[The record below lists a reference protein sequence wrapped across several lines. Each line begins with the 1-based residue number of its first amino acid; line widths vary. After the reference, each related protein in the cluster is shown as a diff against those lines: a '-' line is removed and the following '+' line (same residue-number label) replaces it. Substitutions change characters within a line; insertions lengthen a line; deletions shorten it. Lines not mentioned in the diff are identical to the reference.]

1 MGTNF
6 IPHRDGA
13 FDTWQR
19 GFAGYVTEHFL
30 ELGLSV
36 EQVTQLKD
44 ATLPWEAAYA
54 AHGAARA
61 AAKAA
66 RVVKVERRAAY
77 DRVIRELVRRIQAS
91 KSVTD
96 AQRAALHITVRDSEP
111 TPVGVPKTR
120 PLVVVDFSERLRHT
134 LRWFDESTP
143 TRRARPRGVMGVEVW
158 VKVAAPSEASVVGH
172 QVSVG
177 DGPNEPTSRLDGSE
191 ELEFL
196 MVSTRA
202 PAVVDYD
209 DADGGLTAHYML
221 RWLSTRGEAG
231 PWSETA
237 SATIGV

>member
-6 IPHRDGA
+6 VPHRDGA

-19 GFAGYVTEHFL
+19 GFAGYVTEHFH

-36 EQVTQLKD
+36 EEVTRLKD
-44 ATLPWEAAYA
+44 VALPWDEAYA
-54 AHGAARA
+54 AHWAARE

-77 DRVIRELVRRIQAS
+77 ERVIRELVRRIQAGE
-91 KSVTD
+91 SVTD
-96 AQRAALHITVRDSEP
+96 AQRAALHITVRDTEP
-111 TPVGVPKTR
+111 TPVGAPTTR

-143 TRRARPRGVMGVEVW
+143 TSRARPRGVMGVEVRAR
-158 VKVAAPSEASVVGH
+158 VAALADPPPS
-172 QVSVG
+172 
-177 DGPNEPTSRLDGSE
+177 DPDDLRYL
-191 ELEFL
+191 L
-196 MVSTRA
+196 MCTRP
-202 PAVVDYD
+202 PAVVEYD
-209 DADGGLTAHYML
+209 GADGGLTAHYML

-237 SATIGV
+237 SATIGA